1 MSTKNVFCADM
12 MFLPFEGRCVKL
24 TEGRAVY
31 VDENGNELEA
41 VPTDVLERLVAATEG
56 EPRSRWT

>member
-1 MSTKNVFCADM
+1 M